1 MPYIDGLPVATSFSS
16 ADVLAVNQG
25 GILGVPG
32 SGTTRQAT
40 FAQVFG
46 NTSSIVPGGLTV
58 NGIIVFPFLPT
69 SDAGLVS
76 GQLWNNGGFV
86 CVKS

>member
-1 MPYIDGLPVATSFSS
+1 MPYIDGYPTATAVASTDII
-16 ADVLAVNQG
+16 AINQG
-25 GILGVPG
+25 GIIGIPG
-32 SGTTRQAT
+32 SSTTRQAT
-40 FAQVFG
+40 MAQVFG

-58 NGIIVFPFLPT
+58 NGIVVFPFLPT